1 MDDTRE
7 DMCKLIDVIEKGAKS
22 TSVEQAMDDIKL
34 FSNTTSFLASALD
47 TRLKSKDAKPKKR
60 SKPAKTVGQPKP
72 PVPSIPKPSK
82 PPKSQGT
89 TTGMPP
95 AISTAISQADYE
107 RLKPQAAQAPL
118 GSSQKP
124 TFAKNYA
131 ANSAKTLQF
140 EAPVSDF
147 ITRSF
152 MSGDTQLNA
161 NWFKYG

>member
-95 AISTAISQADYE
+95 AISTAISQADYD

-118 GSSQKP
+118 GSS
-124 TFAKNYA
+124 
-131 ANSAKTLQF
+131 
-140 EAPVSDF
+140 
-147 ITRSF
+147 
-152 MSGDTQLNA
+152 
-161 NWFKYG
+161 